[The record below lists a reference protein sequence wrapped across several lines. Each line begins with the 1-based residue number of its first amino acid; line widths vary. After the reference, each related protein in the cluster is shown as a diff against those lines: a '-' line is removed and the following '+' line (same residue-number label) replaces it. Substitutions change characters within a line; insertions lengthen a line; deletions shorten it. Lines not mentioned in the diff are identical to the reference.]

1 MIRSVRVEYASKRPM
16 RTRNKVN
23 YRLAHWPIWIA
34 VFFISPGPM
43 TFDLFAHGGSPR
55 TWIWLT
61 IVLVGTGIAGLFGEL
76 PGVEPRPYIL
86 KFTEDK
92 PNPIYRRIC
101 YTFAWNAV
109 LNFALMNLAGLLIA
123 VFARRWV
130 LQQIYSSAYF
140 PLAILIWGLGALGQ
154 LPRVKKS
161 TAGEGVERRYFYGSV
176 WAVCAAQPALGLL
189 WKSLPK
195 SYTSD
200 VIKLLV
206 FVGILAVMGVLA
218 MQGRLL
224 RTRRII
230 PGEEIV
236 AD

>member
-1 MIRSVRVEYASKRPM
+1 M
-16 RTRNKVN
+16 RTRNKIN

-34 VFFISPGPM
+34 VFFISPGPL
-43 TFDLFAHGGSPR
+43 TFDLFAYGGSPR
-55 TWIWLT
+55 TWIWLA
-61 IVLVGTGIAGLFGEL
+61 IVLLGTGIAGLFGKL

-92 PNPIYRRIC
+92 PNPIYRRVC

-123 VFARRWV
+123 VFAHRWV
-130 LQQIYSSAYF
+130 LRQIYASAYF
-140 PLAILIWGLGALGQ
+140 PLAILIWGLGAFGQ
-154 LPRVKKS
+154 LPRVKRS

-176 WAVCAAQPALGLL
+176 WAVCFAQPALGLL
-189 WKSLPK
+189 WKFLPK
-195 SYTSD
+195 SHVSD
-200 VIKLLV
+200 VIKLVV
-206 FVGILAVMGVLA
+206 FVGILIICGLLA

-224 RTRRII
+224 RTRRIV
-230 PGEEIV
+230 PGEAIV